1 MYYIIMLY
9 NIAGYFFNI
18 FMKAL
23 YNILKLIPFALI
35 ITTIVRV
42 EAHGSIFPIPSQCIG
57 IFTAMKP
64 KTGLN

>member
-9 NIAGYFFNI
+9 NISGYFFNI

-42 EAHGSIFPIPSQCIG
+42 EAHDSIFPIPSQCIG
-57 IFTAMKP
+57 IFTAMKQ

>member
-18 FMKAL
+18 FMKTL

-42 EAHGSIFPIPSQCIG
+42 EAHDNIFPIPPQCIG
-57 IFTAMKP
+57 IFTAMKL

>member
-9 NIAGYFFNI
+9 NIEGYFFNI
-18 FMKAL
+18 FMKTL

-42 EAHGSIFPIPSQCIG
+42 EAHDSIFPIPSQCIG
-57 IFTAMKP
+57 IFTAMKQ